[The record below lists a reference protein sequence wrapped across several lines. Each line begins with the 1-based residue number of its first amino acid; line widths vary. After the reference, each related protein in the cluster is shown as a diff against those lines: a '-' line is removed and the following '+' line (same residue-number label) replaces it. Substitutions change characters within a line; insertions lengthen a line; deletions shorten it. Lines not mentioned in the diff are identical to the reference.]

1 MKRSRLISAIALV
14 AALGACNSVATRNAP
29 LEQIPQ
35 STMPGLTTG
44 IKSSQSLA
52 WHVKDVRVNVPE
64 SLTVSEA
71 NLFLPGSDIVWR
83 EDPYGDRRRQV
94 SDILDLAIS
103 QATLGMN
110 GGEPVYI
117 DINVKR
123 FHALSQ
129 KARATI
135 GGQHTIIFE
144 VCIRDAATETELIE
158 PFPVEIKLKALGGQ
172 KAIDA
177 EMRGE
182 TQKVRITREVTSVMR
197 RYLGM

>member
-1 MKRSRLISAIALV
+1 MKRSNLVLAIALV
-14 AALGACNSVATRNAP
+14 AVLSACNNMTTRNAP

-52 WHVKDVRVNVPE
+52 WHVQDVRVNVPD

-71 NLFLPGSDIVWR
+71 NLYMPGSDIVWR
-83 EDPYGDRRRQV
+83 EGPYGDRRRQV
-94 SDILDLAIS
+94 GEILDLAVS

-110 GGEPVYI
+110 GGEPVFI

-158 PFPVEIKLKALGGQ
+158 PFPVEIKLKAFGGQ

-182 TQKVRITREVTSVMR
+182 TQKVRISREVTSVMR
-197 RYLGM
+197 HYLGM